1 MFFVRQNGTFYI
13 FVKEFI
19 VIIVIYCDSFFIKFC
34 NIYELF
40 YLKSALGFKLL
51 VLFGVDFLYIL
62 LCVASF
68 LSCLLIP
75 SW

>member
-1 MFFVRQNGTFYI
+1 MRQNGTFYI

-19 VIIVIYCDSFFIKFC
+19 VIIVIYCDSFLLNFAIFMYFFI
-34 NIYELF
+34 
-40 YLKSALGFKLL
+40 LKSALGFTLL